1 MAVCLLSECELL
13 EARTPEDIAD
23 VRRLFR
29 AYADWLE
36 VDLCFQG
43 FERELAELPGCYAPP
58 AGRLLIARVG
68 GEVVGCVGLRPLEA
82 SVCEMKRLWVEPGF
96 AGYGVGRASLKR
108 SSPRPAIS
116 AIGAC
121 ASTPFPRACRRPSIS
136 TPRSAFSRSPP
147 ITTIRSP
154 GWSCWNSNFS
164 QLRRGRD
171 QRSAAAICASRRSSA
186 RPAGS

>member
-1 MAVCLLSECELL
+1 MAVCLLSECDLL
-13 EARTPEDIAD
+13 QARTLEDIAD

-96 AGYGVGRASLKR
+96 AGYGVGRALAE
-108 SSPRPAIS
+108 AIV
-116 AIGAC
+116 
-121 ASTPFPRACRRPSIS
+121 
-136 TPRSAFSRSPP
+136 
-147 ITTIRSP
+147 
-154 GWSCWNSNFS
+154 
-164 QLRRGRD
+164 
-171 QRSAAAICASRRSSA
+171 AAARQIGYRRMRLDTIPA
-186 RPAGS
+186 RMPAAQHLYAALGFREIPAYYDTPLAGVVMLKLEL

>member
-13 EARTPEDIAD
+13 QARTPEDVAD

-96 AGYGVGRASLKR
+96 AGYGIGRALSEAIVAAARQIGYRRMRLDTI
-108 SSPRPAIS
+108 PARMPAAQHLYA
-116 AIGAC
+116 AIG
-121 ASTPFPRACRRPSIS
+121 FREI
-136 TPRSAFSRSPP
+136 
-147 ITTIRSP
+147 
-154 GWSCWNSNFS
+154 
-164 QLRRGRD
+164 
-171 QRSAAAICASRRSSA
+171 
-186 RPAGS
+186 PAYYDNPLAGVVMLELEL